1 MKYKIIEESVLE
13 ELYPNDYNVNV
24 LKKYGLMD
32 WKLNTSFRY
41 YYSCYRYVLEMYL
54 NKVLHLDE
62 LNEQIKK
69 ISSVRENNNLYSKIS
84 NLGLDAVYVR
94 NNIFLDR
101 LTEEEFQ
108 EFKIAYEN
116 QDYVSLENIVVNTYK
131 RVIPFSSTLREDEI
145 VYYEKNGVSNQSLL
159 LEVNVFANDAV
170 EEFLK
175 EKEKE
180 FSNLLL
186 IPVNILVAS
195 DVSVAAQEIKEL
207 NGFTKKKR
215 MFKEY
220 PKFLPIGSVVMLKKA
235 YKKLMIVGYTPVNL
249 DKKDKIYDYLG
260 CIYPEGMIVTD
271 YNIMFNHNDIDVI
284 YAVGMMDE
292 DAKKFLEEIK
302 EFDGNKNE
310 KKRALDIIEK
320 S

>member
-1 MKYKIIEESVLE
+1 MSELSNRYQKIMS
-13 ELYPNDYNVNV
+13 ELKENIKDEKQKEFIIGKFQE
-24 LKKYGLMD
+24 LSMMFMD
-32 WKLNTSFRY
+32 
-41 YYSCYRYVLEMYL
+41 V
-54 NKVLHLDE
+54 
-62 LNEQIKK
+62 I
-69 ISSVRENNNLYSKIS
+69 
-84 NLGLDAVYVR
+84 
-94 NNIFLDR
+94 DR
-101 LTEEEFQ
+101 LTYLTDF
-108 EFKIAYEN
+108 
-116 QDYVSLENIVVNTYK
+116 
-131 RVIPFSSTLREDEI
+131 R
-145 VYYEKNGVSNQSLL
+145 
-159 LEVNVFANDAV
+159 
-170 EEFLK
+170 
-175 EKEKE
+175 
-180 FSNLLL
+180 
-186 IPVNILVAS
+186 
-195 DVSVAAQEIKEL
+195 IKEL

-292 DAKKFLEEIK
+292 DTKEFLEEIK